1 MKRMQRKSGLRAAV
15 AAALG
20 ALPGIA
26 GAAGFALLEQNASG
40 LGTAYA
46 GTAAVAE
53 DASTI
58 FFNPAGMTLLPGAQ
72 VVIGGSGIYVN
83 SEFDGDGSAAPPFT
97 ALGNET
103 GGNLGGWALVPAAY
117 FSMPVG
123 ERLAIGV
130 GVGAPFGLKTEY
142 EDDWVGRYQGIKSDL
157 TTINVN
163 PSIAFK
169 LTDAIHLG
177 AGANWQQ
184 ADAELTNAVF
194 AGALGEGE
202 TKLEADDDAWGW
214 NVGALFVVG
223 TDMRIGL
230 SYRSSIEYT
239 LEGDVSTQASGV
251 AVPGA
256 NFDAEAD
263 IEFPDSAILSVTQMF
278 GDKWQL
284 LGDVQYTHWS
294 TVDDVDVIN
303 QDTDA
308 TADTLVFD
316 FDNAWRIA
324 LGLQYF
330 MNERWTLKFGAAWDE
345 SPVNDDNRTVRLP
358 DSDRY
363 WISAGAKW
371 RFAKSAALDVGYAHL
386 FGADADMDRT
396 RELGI
401 NPPLSALSTTVDG
414 EYDNSVDIIGV
425 QLTWTF

>member
-1 MKRMQRKSGLRAAV
+1 MKRMQRKTTLAAL
-15 AAALG
+15 AASLG
-20 ALPGIA
+20 ALPGVA
-26 GAAGFALLEQNASG
+26 AAAGFALLEQNASG
-40 LGTAYA
+40 LGNAFA

-72 VVIGGSGIYVN
+72 VVLGGSGIYVN
-83 SEFDGDGSAAPPFT
+83 SEFDGDGSATPPFT
-97 ALGNET
+97 ALGTET

-117 FSMPVG
+117 FSLPIG

-142 EDDWVGRYQGIKSDL
+142 EDDWLGRYQGIKSEL
-157 TTINVN
+157 KTINVN

-177 AGANWQQ
+177 AGVNWQQ

-194 AGALGEGE
+194 AGLLGEGE

-223 TDMRIGL
+223 PDMRIGL
-230 SYRSSIEYT
+230 SYRSSLDYT
-239 LEGDVSTQASGV
+239 LEGDVTAEASGV
-251 AVPGA
+251 TVAD
-256 NFDAEAD
+256 FDAEAD
-263 IEFPDSAILSVTQMF
+263 IEFPDSFILSVTQMF

-294 TVDDVDVIN
+294 TIGEVDVVN
-303 QDTDA
+303 QDTNV

-324 LGLQYF
+324 LGVRYF

-345 SPVNDDNRTVRLP
+345 SPVNEDNRTVRLP
-358 DSDRY
+358 DADRY
-363 WISAGAKW
+363 WLSVGAKY
-371 RFAKSAALDVGYAHL
+371 RFAKGGAIDLGYSHL
-386 FGADADMDRT
+386 FGASAEIDQT
-396 RELGI
+396 RALGL
-401 NPPLSALSTTVDG
+401 NAPLSALSTTVDG